1 MEDLNERLASILNDP
16 KSMERVRQMAESLLG
31 DEPQNREEPKTDLSA
46 LSSLFSGGENMP
58 DPQTLGKIMSI
69 MGRLNSKNDDCRTAL
84 LTALKPNLSEER
96 RKKVDTAIKIL
107 KFIELLP
114 LLKESGILNL

>member
-1 MEDLNERLASILNDP
+1 MEDLNERLAAILGDP

-31 DEPQNREEPKTDLSA
+31 DESPKAEQPNNDLST
-46 LSSLFSGGENMP
+46 LSSLFSGSENMP
-58 DPQTLGKIMSI
+58 DPATLQKVMGII
-69 MGRLNSKNDDCRTAL
+69 GRLNSKNDDCRTAL

>member
-16 KSMERVRQMAESLLG
+16 QSMERVRQMAEQLLG
-31 DEPQNREEPKTDLSA
+31 DEPQKSAPSSPDLSA
-46 LSSLFSGGENMP
+46 LSSLFSGNDSTI
-58 DPQTLGKIMSI
+58 DPIMLQRVMGI
-69 MGRLNSKNDDCRTAL
+69 MGKLNSKSDDCRTAL

>member
-1 MEDLNERLASILNDP
+1 MEDLNEKLASILNDP
-16 KSMERVRQMAESLLG
+16 QSMERVRKMAESLLG
-31 DEPQNREEPKTDLSA
+31 DEAPVAEPSKPD
-46 LSSLFSGGENMP
+46 LSSLSGFFSSEGAMP
-58 DPQTLGKIMSI
+58 DAQTLSKIMSV
-69 MGRLNSKNDDCRTAL
+69 MGKLNSKSDDCRTAL